1 MQQSDGGG
9 RVVRMHITVGFT
21 IIYILH
27 INLELSSARIISV
40 RAPTTWMEKE
50 MKRKKRR
57 RKEILTIYCKP
68 SNLYQARYT

>member
-1 MQQSDGGG
+1 MVRNVSRLLQWDGGG
-9 RVVRMHITVGFT
+9 RVVRMHITEGFT

-50 MKRKKRR
+50 MKRKKGDE
-57 RKEILTIYCKP
+57 RKY
-68 SNLYQARYT
+68 